1 MPTTIQLAIAA
12 DRAAV
17 TACVH
22 AAYVGYVADIGLRP
36 APMDADYADLISHGL
51 VYVLREAGH
60 EHLYGVIVLHVE
72 EGGLF
77 VENVAV
83 HPAHQHQGFGRQL
96 MAFGEDQARRLG
108 LTEMRLYTHERMTA
122 NIALYTRLGYA
133 EVERRVDEGFSRVF
147 MRKLLG

>member
-1 MPTTIQLAIAA
+1 MPITIQLATAA
-12 DRAAV
+12 DHAAV

-22 AAYVGYVADIGLRP
+22 AAYVGYVADIGRRP
-36 APMDADYADLISHGL
+36 APMDADYADLISQGL
-51 VYVLREAGH
+51 VYVLRDAAH

-72 EGGLF
+72 ADGLF

-83 HPAHQHQGFGRQL
+83 HPAHQHRGFGRQL

-108 LTEMRLYTHERMTA
+108 LTEIRLYTHERMTA